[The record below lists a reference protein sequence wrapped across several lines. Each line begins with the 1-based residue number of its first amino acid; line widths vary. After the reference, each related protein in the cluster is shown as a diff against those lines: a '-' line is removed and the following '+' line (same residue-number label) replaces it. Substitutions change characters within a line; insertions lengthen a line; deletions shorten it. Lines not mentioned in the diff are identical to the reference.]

1 MTRLTLT
8 ALTVLS
14 LVALMGTAYA
24 ESSGNTAELR
34 LIDGEYF
41 VIGQV
46 DTDVRTTVAVDIYDQ
61 IRNNYITTL
70 TLQTTSEGNFTTS
83 LKSITDDKTYSSWVI
98 NVFKSNSGGMDM
110 FANLHLNI
118 DRSVFD
124 RELIVGDGTSVVHVY
139 KYPFDVTVVEGG
151 SVIIHNESQRTYDLQ
166 HTGTAGTEKGG
177 TFNLSIELSETSTL
191 HFPITNCSS
200 CYPAGTYYF
209 EDGLTGET
217 GSINI
222 KHPEGWVPPVN
233 EEVGITETVVVVL
246 NSSVEE
252 EIESSDVTVIT
263 NSTSVSTTEISDDIY
278 NVPTFEGTYD
288 ILKLQ
293 QQLASIT
300 SDYTN
305 ALETIGNLKSDIN
318 DKTSKI
324 SEISRTNN
332 DLKSQVVYLN
342 TTIVDMNATLVKTEN
357 NLQNA
362 NEQIANQ
369 QQIDQTEVADLE
381 SKVSSLSDTITTL
394 EQQKAEI
401 TKERD
406 GWKQLADNWYAV
418 AIEQLRVMT
427 NVLGL

>member
-46 DTDVRTTVAVDIYDQ
+46 DTDVRTTVAVDIYEQ
-61 IRNNYITTL
+61 AHNNYITTL
-70 TLQTTSEGNFTTS
+70 TLQTTSEGNFATS
-83 LKSITDDKTYSSWVI
+83 LKSITDDKAYSSWVV

-110 FANLHLNI
+110 FANLYLNI

-177 TFNLSIELSETSTL
+177 TFSLSIESSETSTL
-191 HFPITNCSS
+191 HFPITTCSS

-342 TTIVDMNATLVKTEN
+342 TTIVDMNADLVKTEN
-357 NLQNA
+357 NLQIA